1 MEELTKRELIEKCLP
16 QQKILSTQ
24 ETINITRKTVL
35 QKAEKCVCGDREQD
49 YGSPED
55 NFKTIAELWTTYVKR
70 KCICDNV
77 DVCISAED
85 VAVMMTLLK
94 IARIAGG
101 NFKEDSWVDAIG
113 YLACGGE
120 IAGK

>member
-24 ETINITRKTVL
+24 ETIDITRKTIL
-35 QKAEKCVCGDREQD
+35 KKAEKCVCGDREQD

-55 NFKTIAELWTTYVKR
+55 NFKTISELWTTYVKK
-70 KCICDNV
+70 KCVGDDV